1 MSFFS
6 KQFIDVIHWTE
17 PDEGVLAYRYPMED
31 MEIQNGGQLT
41 VRDSQ
46 VAVFVNEGQI
56 ADVFGPGLYTL
67 STQTL
72 PILTYLRNWDK
83 AFKSPFKSDV
93 YFFSTRLQTNQKWG
107 TATPITIRDKEFGAV
122 RMRAYGIYAYHIEDP
137 KVFYQK
143 ISGTRET
150 YQVADLEG
158 QLRNTIIGRMTDAF
172 AKSNVCFLDMA
183 ASQSHLGQLML
194 ATLKPVFA
202 DLGLSLD
209 SFVVENI
216 SLPDELQ
223 KLLDQRI
230 GMNMVGDMGRY
241 TQFQVAQSMPIAAAN
256 EGGGAAGAGV
266 GLGAGLAMAQQMM
279 GAMRP
284 PRRRLPPPPK
294 PRRRLRP
301 AAPAAP
307 AAAALPSSASV
318 AASPCQDRQFLLRSA
333 AARNSKRRDDPRK
346 TVRPVSLPRLL
357 GRHGVRPRDRRHEV
371 PASAGT
377 PQALPAPI
385 ARAPSARMRWMNS
398 WPKARP
404 ALAAADSAPRRS
416 K

>member
-17 PDEGVLAYRYPMED
+17 PGDGILAYRYPMED

-46 VAVFVNEGQI
+46 MAVFVNEGQI

-67 STQTL
+67 TTQTL

-93 YFFSTRLQTNQKWG
+93 YFFSTRLEINQKWG
-107 TATPITIRDKEFGAV
+107 TTTPITIRDKEFGAV
-122 RMRAYGIYAYHIEDP
+122 RLRAYGIYAYRVQDP
-137 KVFYQK
+137 KVFYEK
-143 ISGTRET
+143 VSGTREV
-150 YQVADLEG
+150 YQTSDLDG
-158 QLRNTIIGRMTDAF
+158 QLRNTIVARMTGAF
-172 AKSNVCFLDMA
+172 ANSAVSFLDMA
-183 ASQSHLGQLML
+183 AAQEHLAETML
-194 ATLKPVFA
+194 AALKPVFA
-202 DLGLSLD
+202 DLGLLLD

-230 GMNMVGDMGRY
+230 GMNMVGDLGRY

-279 GAMRP
+279 NAVRP
-284 PRRRLPPPPK
+284 
-294 PRRRLRP
+294 
-301 AAPAAP
+301 P
-307 AAAALPSSASV
+307 AAAPPAPTE
-318 AASPCQDRQFLLRSA
+318 AAPPPAAGGATKFCIACGKPIPR
-333 AARNSKRRDDPRK
+333 AARFCSEC
-346 TVRPVSLPRLL
+346 
-357 GRHGVRPRDRRHEV
+357 GG
-371 PASAGT
+371 A
-377 PQALPAPI
+377 QQ
-385 ARAPSARMRWMNS
+385 
-398 WPKARP
+398 
-404 ALAAADSAPRRS
+404 
-416 K
+416 